1 MLAEFAAARATAIDT
16 PRMAFAP
23 RFDLFGV
30 PSRSFNVLSTLRWA
44 LTSMPKTS
52 SAITVL
58 TLLTARNTVFPPEIR
73 FVVSKFKCFV
83 RSSGRA
89 GRYDRPAKAAVCGKL
104 LPPLW
109 DFRVNQG
116 LVSLKTPSISNMIPV
131 CFMLHNLNLIANGR
145 LFILRQFSN
154 LKS

>member
-44 LTSMPKTS
+44 LTSMPIIS

-58 TLLTARNTVFPPEIR
+58 TLFTARNTVFPPK
-73 FVVSKFKCFV
+73 SDSLS
-83 RSSGRA
+83 RSSSASLDPVDAPDGTIA
-89 GRYDRPAKAAVCGKL
+89 RPKPQPVKTSTSTVGFPRESRTC
-104 LPPLW
+104 LP
-109 DFRVNQG
+109 
-116 LVSLKTPSISNMIPV
+116 KTPSISNMIPV
-131 CFMLHNLNLIANGR
+131 CFMLFNLNLIA
-145 LFILRQFSN
+145 SAP
-154 LKS
+154 SHP